1 MISIIVPTFNYG
13 RYIRE
18 CIESVLSQSIADWEC
33 IVVDNASTDDTARI
47 VAQYTQQ
54 DSRIKYC
61 KLDDNKGP
69 SCARNVGIKLSE
81 GEYILF
87 LDSDDWIG
95 PRKLENALVLFDHNP
110 NASIVYSDMRYFEDG
125 RVETMYFR
133 MSLDA
138 ANDTP
143 WMSYQQGGRKEMLP
157 SLLQGNQMVISS
169 PIVKKSTVDE
179 VGFFD
184 ESLLHYEDW
193 EYWLRCVFLNK
204 EFLFDPSEMSFALV
218 RVHRNS
224 HSSNNTLKMLV
235 GSARIGVKYQNEVR
249 DFRQRTQFKLKT
261 WGARFLIDQLLYES
275 RVDLDDLR
283 QSLTFLVKNFPN
295 KSYDHFLSLL
305 QERRESK
312 LIKTLKYYYRV
323 QYIKFI
329 LTKKLCQLFLYVSR
343 PTNK

>member
-13 RYIRE
+13 RFIRD

-33 IVVDNASTDDTARI
+33 IVVDNASTDDTAQI
-47 VAQYTQQ
+47 VTQYTRQ

-69 SCARNVGIKLSE
+69 SCARNVGIQLSK

-87 LDSDDWIG
+87 LDSDDLIG
-95 PRKLENALVLFDHNP
+95 PKKLESALVLFERNP
-110 NASIVYSDMRYFEDG
+110 SSSIVYSDMRYFEDG
-125 RVETMYFR
+125 KVETLYFR
-133 MSLDA
+133 MSLDTTI
-138 ANDTP
+138 DSP
-143 WMSYQQGGRKEMLP
+143 WMSYQQGGKEEMLP
-157 SLLQGNQMVISS
+157 SLLQSNQMVISS
-169 PIVKKSTVDE
+169 PIVKKSAVDQ

-193 EYWLRCVFLNK
+193 EFWLRCAFDNK
-204 EFLFDPSEMSFALV
+204 EFLFDPCEMSYALV

-235 GSARIGVKYQNEVR
+235 GSARIGVRYQNKVS
-249 DFRQRTQFKLKT
+249 DFRQRIQFKLKT
-261 WGARFLIDQLLYES
+261 WGSRFLIDQLLFKGRNDWDY
-275 RVDLDDLR
+275 LR
-283 QSLTFLVKNFPN
+283 QSLSFLVRNFPN
-295 KSYDHFLSLL
+295 KSYNHFLTLL
-305 QERRESK
+305 NEGRESA
-312 LIKTLKYYYRV
+312 LIKRLKYYYTI

-329 LTKKLCQLFLYVSR
+329 LTKKLCQLFLSVSR